1 MYANNLDDAF
11 SAFALGETEE
21 WVKSDKYMDYPEYQD
36 EEYTYIEGRTIG
48 DITAQISVQGESYS
62 QYISFMM
69 DRYYDGIDLTGMSIW
84 IHYELKDGSGSEDS
98 PVNVEYNSNDIR
110 FGWIIPEKATQQ
122 SGDIKIGVWVN
133 GTAPNTKPYILKTKE
148 KIYTIHQGL
157 IPGSGITQPDQN
169 WFENF
174 VVQIDSKVSTAQGYA
189 NDAQASKT
197 AASGSATAAA
207 ESAAAS
213 AKALEDN
220 KAYVESQKD
229 TFVGY
234 NKRETD
240 LKYANA
246 LIGSASGTERVS
258 IEDAWE
264 APIPGLE
271 IAGRSEQGADPSLD
285 NPQEIVST
293 DVTAVTVTG
302 AQLFDASKIPD
313 RSSGG
318 ITVTNT
324 SAGSIISGEGPI
336 TTKFDLRT
344 ILTHE
349 ETMGLLGNERT
360 FTLSSDTVVYP
371 YFFFNFYDKNGGVM
385 NLQLS
390 GTNQVTKTLP
400 DVADIDTLYVQYG
413 YFGNKDV
420 SIVAGNQKVML
431 NTGPT
436 ALPWQPYQSGT
447 ATITLTEPLHG
458 VGDYRDRIMCKD
470 GEWGIERYISHYKLT
485 SDIVSASSGGV
496 TTTNNIIDNRYTV
509 ITCEAWKNTLK
520 KELYENGKKTIGFC
534 TIAPPGMINDWN
546 TSKNGKENVY
556 TINAAGAMYIS
567 IPISSLGITADAT
580 RAEVTAAV
588 KQYVTD
594 HDVYVMFIL
603 DSPTWEPLPAA
614 TQSALN
620 ALTTYTGT
628 THVTVTAGGPEPDVG
643 LGYVQ
648 DTNVVIAELKK
659 LIEGMQNVKS

>member
-11 SAFALGETEE
+11 LAFTLGETEE

-62 QYISFMM
+62 QYISFMI

-98 PVNVEYNSNDIR
+98 PVNVEYNSNAIR

-197 AASGSATAAA
+197 AAAGSAA
-207 ESAAAS
+207 ESAQSAAES
-213 AKALEDN
+213 AQALEDN
-220 KAYVESQKD
+220 RAYVESQKE

-234 NKRETD
+234 NKREID

-246 LIGSASGTERVS
+246 LIGTASGMGRVTVG
-258 IEDAWE
+258 DAWE
-264 APIPGLE
+264 APVTDLE
-271 IAGRSEQGADPSLD
+271 VSGRSEQMVTTGAQLLDCSKLNKSAGGAVVNHGDGGYSISGTGALTASFTASYTLDIKNVLKPGNLILKSQPTMPKLYIRIWDGSNVLVEMQGNSTKQITQDMIDNENVRVECFFHGNAGSTITPGTYHPMLYQSGDGTWEPYTGGKPSPSPEY
-285 NPQEIVST
+285 PQEIVST
-293 DVTAVTVTG
+293 DITAVTVTG
-302 AQLFDASKIPD
+302 AQLLDASKIPD

-324 SAGSIISGEGPI
+324 SAGSIISGDGPI

-349 ETMGLLGNERT
+349 ETMGLLRNERT

-371 YFFFNFYDKNGGVM
+371 YFFFGFYDKNGGVM

-390 GTNQVTKTLP
+390 GLKSQRHYLMWQ
-400 DVADIDTLYVQYG
+400 ILILYMSNMG
-413 YFGNKDV
+413 I
-420 SIVAGNQKVML
+420 SEIRM
-431 NTGPT
+431 
-436 ALPWQPYQSGT
+436 YQ
-447 ATITLTEPLHG
+447 
-458 VGDYRDRIMCKD
+458 
-470 GEWGIERYISHYKLT
+470 
-485 SDIVSASSGGV
+485 
-496 TTTNNIIDNRYTV
+496 
-509 ITCEAWKNTLK
+509 
-520 KELYENGKKTIGFC
+520 
-534 TIAPPGMINDWN
+534 
-546 TSKNGKENVY
+546 
-556 TINAAGAMYIS
+556 
-567 IPISSLGITADAT
+567 
-580 RAEVTAAV
+580 
-588 KQYVTD
+588 
-594 HDVYVMFIL
+594 
-603 DSPTWEPLPAA
+603 
-614 TQSALN
+614 
-620 ALTTYTGT
+620 
-628 THVTVTAGGPEPDVG
+628 
-643 LGYVQ
+643 
-648 DTNVVIAELKK
+648 
-659 LIEGMQNVKS
+659 